1 MHKYKRAISN
11 DVGQGVSPHLSPPKS
26 ANSEDISMSSFP
38 QVRTSALEFPST
50 IIRLMGISPPEGMP
64 PPNAEILAKFNPSAV
79 VMVIIDNFG
88 LFEAVVYKPEA
99 MIKNLEALALIETDD
114 PYAIPLMTALL
125 RPLDGFHVMRHA
137 RNYGKSVKLI
147 CREEDT
153 DVLGFDSG
161 ITVHKRDDMAT
172 YIEATKHIFKTEVLY
187 LHFLDFES
195 LYAQYGH
202 RTPPKT
208 LLEKIVRR
216 TDNWVK
222 VLLKQARVGTLFIVI
237 GNHGRHPIPLDYEGK
252 LAEWRKA
259 NAPIAMMFQK
269 RSE

>member
-1 MHKYKRAISN
+1 M
-11 DVGQGVSPHLSPPKS
+11 
-26 ANSEDISMSSFP
+26 SFP
-38 QVRTSALEFPST
+38 QVRTTALEFPST
-50 IIRLMGISPPEGMP
+50 IIRLLGIEVPEGMP
-64 PPNAEILAKFNPSAV
+64 PPNQELLEKFSPTGV
-79 VMVIIDNFG
+79 VIIIIDNFG

-99 MIKNLEALALIETDD
+99 LIKNMEALALIETND
-114 PYAIPLMTALL
+114 PYAIPLLKTLL
-125 RPLDGFHVMRHA
+125 QGRSSDFHLIRHI
-137 RNYGKSVKLI
+137 RDFGKSVKVI
-147 CREEDT
+147 CRED
-153 DVLGFDSG
+153 DMDALGFDPG
-161 ITVHKRDDMAT
+161 YTVYKRDDMQT
-172 YIEATKHIFKTEVLY
+172 YIESTKHIFKNELMF

-202 RTPPKT
+202 RTPPET
-208 LLEKIVRR
+208 LLDKIVRR

-237 GNHGRHPIPLDYEGK
+237 GNHGRHPVPLDYKGK

>member
-1 MHKYKRAISN
+1 M
-11 DVGQGVSPHLSPPKS
+11 
-26 ANSEDISMSSFP
+26 SFP
-38 QVRTSALEFPST
+38 QVRTTAMEFPST
-50 IIRLMGISPPEGMP
+50 VLKLLGIEVPEGLL
-64 PPNAEILAKFNPSAV
+64 PPNEEILAKFDPIAV
-79 VMVIIDNFG
+79 VLVVIDNFG

-99 MIKNLEALALIETDD
+99 LIKNMEALALLETDD
-114 PYAIPLMTALL
+114 PYAIPLLNNLL
-125 RPLDGFHVMRHA
+125 RGPSQDFHLIRYVKQ
-137 RNYGKSVKLI
+137 YGKMTQVI
-147 CREEDT
+147 CREEDMVEC
-153 DVLGFDSG
+153 DFDPAY
-161 ITVHKRDDMAT
+161 TVKPRDDMAT
-172 YIEATKHIFKTEVLY
+172 YIEATKHIFKSELLY
-187 LHFLDFES
+187 LHFLDFER

-216 TDNWVK
+216 TDNWIK
-222 VLLKQARVGTLFIVI
+222 VLLRQARVGTLFIIV

>member
-1 MHKYKRAISN
+1 M
-11 DVGQGVSPHLSPPKS
+11 
-26 ANSEDISMSSFP
+26 SFP

-50 IIRLMGISPPEGMP
+50 IVKLMGISLPDGMP
-64 PPNAEILAKFNPSAV
+64 SPNAELLEKFNPTAV
-79 VMVIIDNFG
+79 VIIIIDNFG

-99 MIKNLEALALIETDD
+99 MIRNLEALALIETSD
-114 PYAIPLMTALL
+114 PYAIPLLTSLL
-125 RPLDGFHVMRHA
+125 RPIPGFHLMQLA
-137 RNYGKSVKLI
+137 RDYGKSVKLI
-147 CREEDT
+147 CREDDT
-153 DVLGFDSG
+153 EVLGFDPG

-172 YIEATKHIFKTEVLY
+172 YVESTKHIFKTELLY

-208 LLEKIVRR
+208 LLEK
-216 TDNWVK
+216 

-237 GNHGRHPIPLDYEGK
+237 GNHGRHPVPLDYEGK

>member
-1 MHKYKRAISN
+1 M
-11 DVGQGVSPHLSPPKS
+11 
-26 ANSEDISMSSFP
+26 SFP
-38 QVRTSALEFPST
+38 QVRTTAVEFPST
-50 IIRLMGISPPEGMP
+50 IIKLMGIEIPMAMP
-64 PPNAEILAKFNPSAV
+64 PPNKELLSKFNPTAIV
-79 VMVIIDNFG
+79 LIIIDNFG

-99 MIKNLEALALIETDD
+99 MIKNLEALALIETND
-114 PYAIPLMTALL
+114 PYAIPLMTSLL
-125 RPLDGFHVMRHA
+125 RPIEGIHLVKHI
-137 RNYGKSVKLI
+137 RNFGKSVKII
-147 CREEDT
+147 CREEDKE
-153 DVLGFDSG
+153 VFGFDPG
-161 ITVHKRDDMAT
+161 FTVLKRDDMQT
-172 YIEATKHIFKTEVLY
+172 YVESTKHIFKTEFLY

-222 VLLKQARVGTLFIVI
+222 VLLKQARIGTLFIVI
-237 GNHGRHPIPLDYEGK
+237 GNHGRHPVPLDYEGK

>member
-1 MHKYKRAISN
+1 M
-11 DVGQGVSPHLSPPKS
+11 
-26 ANSEDISMSSFP
+26 SFP
-38 QVRTSALEFPST
+38 QIRTSAAEFPST
-50 IIRLMGISPPEGMP
+50 VLKLLGMEIPEGMP
-64 PPNAEILAKFNPSAV
+64 PPNSELISKFQPSAI
-79 VMVIIDNFG
+79 VIIMIDNFG

-99 MIKNLEALALIETDD
+99 LIKNMEALALIETAD
-114 PYAIPLMTALL
+114 PYAIPLISSIMRGPTQY
-125 RPLDGFHVMRHA
+125 FHLIEHSRSF
-137 RNYGKSVKLI
+137 GKSIQVI
-147 CREEDT
+147 CREDDMYT
-153 DVLGFDSG
+153 FAFDPAY
-161 ITVHKRDDMAT
+161 TVNKRDDMQT
-172 YIEATKHIFKTEVLY
+172 YVESTKHIARSELLF

-222 VLLKQARVGTLFIVI
+222 VLLKQARIDTLFIII
-237 GNHGRHPIPLDYEGK
+237 GNHGRHPVPLDYEGK

-259 NAPIAMMFQK
+259 NAPIAIMFQK